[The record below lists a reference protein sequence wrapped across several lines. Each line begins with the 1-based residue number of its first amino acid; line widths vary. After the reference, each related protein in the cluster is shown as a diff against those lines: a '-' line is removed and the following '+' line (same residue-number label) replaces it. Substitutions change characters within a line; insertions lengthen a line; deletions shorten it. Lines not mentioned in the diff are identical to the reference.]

1 MTRPVSDFLPG
12 PFPTPAQ
19 RAEGATL
26 LASLLARPRGG
37 TPAAV
42 EPGAQPKPLPRSP
55 WTLSRDDLR
64 RFDMPAMPTPWAL
77 PNPPPSGPSYF
88 GVDPPPQRTLPE
100 SLQEDVRRFDARVER
115 ERLLTLQKL
124 ARAQMTGR
132 PPRARK

>member
-1 MTRPVSDFLPG
+1 MMRPVSDFLPG

-19 RAEGATL
+19 RAEGAAM
-26 LASLLARPRGG
+26 LAALLARPLRGTDARNTESKP
-37 TPAAV
+37 TPR
-42 EPGAQPKPLPRSP
+42 PSP

-77 PNPPPSGPSYF
+77 PNP
-88 GVDPPPQRTLPE
+88 PPPQRTLPE